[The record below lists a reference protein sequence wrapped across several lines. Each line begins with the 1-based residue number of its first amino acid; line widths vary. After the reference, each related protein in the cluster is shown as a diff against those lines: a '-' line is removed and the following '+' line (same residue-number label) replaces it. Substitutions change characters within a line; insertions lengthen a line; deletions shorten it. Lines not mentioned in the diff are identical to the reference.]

1 MRYRHHARPGTP
13 AIKEELDS
21 DDAQGGGDVVVDRL
35 AGISASDMVENVRQK
50 LPQPAG
56 RRRSS
61 LSQATEALSRTLAG
75 PRLQPVLETAT
86 SEDGWPHSFLDRA
99 SWALE
104 LELSM
109 RGVGF
114 TWTTADVRHSV
125 RKTWLPTVSNRLHSI
140 LVHVVPI
147 LAVCFA
153 VIRNTYVEY
162 LEQYDTGDLRSAN
175 LLDERL
181 PLGRQLLL
189 TAALGAFLMA
199 AFSFAH
205 SVFAIVCSPLAPSP
219 LAFFPPL
226 YTTRIWDV
234 QSVRGFWS
242 YGWHRLFARL
252 FLVYGVWPGEW
263 LERKI
268 LGKSNDAPAD
278 IGKVLGG
285 FGSSA
290 FVHSFAVRSV
300 LGGDWSKATG
310 EARFFALNGF
320 AVVIEEAVK
329 HAVRGLRKQ
338 RGWPRSMWYDA
349 AVGRFWWTT
358 VLLFSGR
365 QFARGW
371 VNAGLVREMAA
382 R

>member
-1 MRYRHHARPGTP
+1 MPVNQQP
-13 AIKEELDS
+13 E
-21 DDAQGGGDVVVDRL
+21 GGENEVEPSGSSSKAVVEVDFTKNSET
-35 AGISASDMVENVRQK
+35 SASNRADNVRQ
-50 LPQPAG
+50 PVQQFSAQ
-56 RRRSS
+56 RRGS
-61 LSQATEALSRTLAG
+61 LQQATDALARTLSG
-75 PRLQPVLETAT
+75 PSMQPVLETAT
-86 SEDGWPHSFLDRA
+86 SEDGWPHTFLDRA

-125 RKTWLPTVSNRLHSI
+125 RKTWLPTVQNRVHSI
-140 LVHVVPI
+140 LVHVLPI
-147 LAVCFA
+147 MLVCF
-153 VIRNTYVEY
+153 VIIRSTYVGC
-162 LEQYDTGDLRSAN
+162 LERFDSPDSKSEELFDQQLS
-175 LLDERL
+175 
-181 PLGRQLLL
+181 LGRQLVL

-205 SVFAIVCSPLAPSP
+205 SMFAIMLSPFAPSP

-226 YTTRIWDV
+226 YTTRIWDI

-263 LERKI
+263 IERKI
-268 LGKSNDAPAD
+268 TGKSNNEPAD
-278 IGKVLGG
+278 VGKVLGG

-310 EARFFALNGF
+310 EARFFALNGI
-320 AVVIEEAVK
+320 AVVLEEAVK
-329 HAVRGLRKQ
+329 RGFRRWRKR
-338 RGWPRSMWYDA
+338 RGWPSAMWYDA
-349 AVGRFWWTT
+349 AVGRIWWIA

-371 VNAGLVREMAA
+371 VGAGLVREMAA